1 MDHLTL
7 DAYRTRAQVFAD
19 DWETQPPPSDMYA
32 LIERFFIA
40 GPTADVGCGSG
51 RDAAWLRAHGYPVTG
66 FDASEALLAEAR
78 RRHPEVAFRHA
89 SLPGLDGVD
98 SASFANVLCETVIM
112 HLEAAQ
118 IGPATARLLDVLV
131 PGGVLYLS
139 WRIGEGA
146 DRRDEF
152 GRLYASFDPE
162 RVRRALGAAR
172 LLFDEE
178 AGSVSSGKRIHRI
191 VARKAGA
198 P

>member
-19 DWETQPPPSDMYA
+19 DWEAQPPPSDMYA
-32 LIERFFIA
+32 LVERFFIA

-51 RDAAWLRAHGYPVTG
+51 RDTAWLQAHGYPAAG
-66 FDASEALLAEAR
+66 FDASEAMLAEAR

-89 SLPGLDGVD
+89 SLPGLEGVD
-98 SASFANVLCETVIM
+98 DARFANVLCETVIM
-112 HLEAAQ
+112 HLKAEQ
-118 IGPATARLLDVLV
+118 IGQAAARLIDILV

-139 WRIGEGA
+139 WRVGVGA

-162 RVRRALGAAR
+162 RVRQALGAAR
-172 LLFDEE
+172 VLFDEV

-191 VARKAGA
+191 VARKPGA
-198 P
+198 D